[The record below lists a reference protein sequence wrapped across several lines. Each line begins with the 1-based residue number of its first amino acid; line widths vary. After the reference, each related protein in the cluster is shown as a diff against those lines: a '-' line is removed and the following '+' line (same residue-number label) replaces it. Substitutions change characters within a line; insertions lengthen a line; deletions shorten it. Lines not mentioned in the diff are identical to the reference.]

1 MGKGIVRRPGGDD
14 LEALMDA
21 AIALREGGPRAAS
34 YRMTVAAG
42 AVSVVGYRGM
52 NEALLDA
59 RMAQLPA
66 AGDGWQMFS
75 AVAHEAKRRLQL
87 LDAINLQ
94 VVDTGDIRGP
104 RVSVIVK
111 AGAASVEGG
120 VLLQDVARDRI
131 VHDEAVRMLTAL
143 AAQFAQIG
151 EG

>member
-21 AIALREGGPRAAS
+21 AIALREGDPRAAS
-34 YRMTVAAG
+34 HRMTVAAC
-42 AVSVVGYRGM
+42 AVSVVGHRGI

-59 RMAQLPA
+59 RMARLPA
-66 AGDGWQMFS
+66 AGDGWQMVS
-75 AVAHEAKRRLQL
+75 AVAHEAKRRMQL

-94 VVDTGDIRGP
+94 VVDTGDIRGL
-104 RVSVIVK
+104 RVSVMVK
-111 AGAASVEGG
+111 AGPASVEGG

-131 VHDEAVRMLTAL
+131 VHAEAVRMLTAL

-151 EG
+151 EV